1 MLIVKNKPI
10 MVSAIMLSVIMLSVV
25 MLSVIMLRVMAPTK
39 YPKFKGSN
47 RPTAAKKVSPPPSP
61 IIVDHYLAADFMT
74 AHSNFES
81 NFLET

>member
-25 MLSVIMLRVMAPTK
+25 MLSVVMLCVIAPTK

-47 RPTAAKKVSPPPSP
+47 LP
-61 IIVDHYLAADFMT
+61 AAD
-74 AHSNFES
+74 SGC
-81 NFLET
+81 